1 MANTH
6 TESGKPVESYR
17 PLADRVRP
25 QRLDELVG
33 QAHLL
38 APGKALRRAIEDDE
52 LVSMILWGPPGT
64 GKTTLARLIA
74 HETRSHY
81 FSLSAVT
88 SGVADLRKVIAEAQ
102 ENRQT
107 GSRTVL
113 FIDEI
118 HRFNKSQQDALLH
131 SVEDGTIVLI
141 GATTEN
147 PSFEVISALLSRCR
161 VYKLEPLKVED
172 LGLIFDRAL
181 AGDSRLQAWNV
192 RMEEE
197 ARQVLLK
204 LAGGDARVMLNG
216 LELAA
221 QLAQPNEQGVRIV
234 DRRLIEEA
242 LQRSSRLYDKKGEYH
257 YDTISAF
264 IKSVRGSDPDA
275 AVYWLAVM
283 LDGGEDPLF
292 IARRLLILASEDV
305 GNADPHAL
313 MVATSAFT
321 AVHYLGMP
329 EARITL
335 AQATVYLACAPKS
348 NASYLAVEAALNQV
362 RAQSPEQ
369 VPLHLRNAPTTLMKD
384 MGYADGYRY
393 PHDFGGFVDQAYLP
407 QEAQEQIFYRP
418 TENGIEKKIKE
429 RLLMLWPKKKR

>member
-118 HRFNKSQQDALLH
+118 HRFNKSQQDALL
-131 SVEDGTIVLI
+131 
-141 GATTEN
+141 
-147 PSFEVISALLSRCR
+147 
-161 VYKLEPLKVED
+161 
-172 LGLIFDRAL
+172 
-181 AGDSRLQAWNV
+181 
-192 RMEEE
+192 
-197 ARQVLLK
+197 
-204 LAGGDARVMLNG
+204 
-216 LELAA
+216 
-221 QLAQPNEQGVRIV
+221 
-234 DRRLIEEA
+234 
-242 LQRSSRLYDKKGEYH
+242 
-257 YDTISAF
+257 
-264 IKSVRGSDPDA
+264 
-275 AVYWLAVM
+275 
-283 LDGGEDPLF
+283 
-292 IARRLLILASEDV
+292 
-305 GNADPHAL
+305 
-313 MVATSAFT
+313 
-321 AVHYLGMP
+321 
-329 EARITL
+329 
-335 AQATVYLACAPKS
+335 
-348 NASYLAVEAALNQV
+348 
-362 RAQSPEQ
+362 
-369 VPLHLRNAPTTLMKD
+369 
-384 MGYADGYRY
+384 
-393 PHDFGGFVDQAYLP
+393 
-407 QEAQEQIFYRP
+407 
-418 TENGIEKKIKE
+418 
-429 RLLMLWPKKKR
+429 